1 MAALVIRDIETD
13 EEVRRLDVTGKS
25 ERQIEKIER
34 GMLRQMDTERY
45 YVGEEA

>member
-1 MAALVIRDIETD
+1 MATLVIRDIETD

-45 YVGEEA
+45 YVGEED

>member
-1 MAALVIRDIETD
+1 MAALVVRDVETD

-45 YVGEEA
+45 HVGEEA